1 MAMLTDDK
9 WRPSSIWLQ
18 RGFKV
23 KALSRKPD
31 MARELFGS
39 NQSGLQVCSNL
50 DYACA
55 AVSSRYLRL
64 FNLLLSRFTG
74 LAQA

>member
-1 MAMLTDDK
+1 M
-9 WRPSSIWLQ
+9 
-18 RGFKV
+18 

-39 NQSGLQVCSNL
+39 NQSGLQVCSDL

-55 AVSSRYLRL
+55 AVSSRCLRL
-64 FNLLLSRFTG
+64 PSLLLFKVHSACTSLTCFCSNAK
-74 LAQA
+74 LEVDLWLHDSD

>member
-1 MAMLTDDK
+1 MMIHNK
-9 WRPSSIWLQ
+9 WKSSPIWLQ

-39 NQSGLQVCSNL
+39 SQSGLQVCSDL

-55 AVSSRYLRL
+55 AVLRRCL
-64 FNLLLSRFTG
+64 NLLLFLGVQYMHAR
-74 LAQA
+74 AA